1 MISSYLKTALILL
14 VLIFFQVKLSF
25 ILEIN
30 GTIPDILLL
39 YIIYNSLSKASPI
52 YSMIIGFLAGLLL
65 DLLVGDVIGLSS
77 LVYTLAGFSA
87 AVISREVGKLTKSL
101 IFVIFLGIIFTVEMI
116 YYNILFFGNN
126 FFTTLIYTVIPLVIY
141 NMLIEIFVTYIFPF
155 NFKRK

>member
-1 MISSYLKTALILL
+1 
-14 VLIFFQVKLSF
+14 
-25 ILEIN
+25 
-30 GTIPDILLL
+30 
-39 YIIYNSLSKASPI
+39 
-52 YSMIIGFLAGLLL
+52 MIIGFLAGLLL